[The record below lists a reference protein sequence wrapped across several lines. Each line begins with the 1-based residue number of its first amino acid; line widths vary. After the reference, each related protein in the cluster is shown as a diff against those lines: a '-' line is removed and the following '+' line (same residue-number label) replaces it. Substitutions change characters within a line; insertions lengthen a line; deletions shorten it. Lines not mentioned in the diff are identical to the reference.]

1 MSFKSNKVKL
11 MKIKENAIIPAQATK
26 GSAGL
31 DLYACI
37 EEPINLNAGESVLIP
52 TGIAVELPNN
62 EMAAFIFA
70 RSGLATKYGIS
81 LTNGVG
87 VVDSDYRGE
96 ICVGLRNFGKENYVI
111 EKNERIAQMVIMPVI
126 SAIFSECEALNKTD
140 RGNGGFGSTG
150 K

>member
-1 MSFKSNKVKL
+1 
-11 MKIKENAIIPAQATK
+11 
-26 GSAGL
+26 
-31 DLYACI
+31 
-37 EEPINLNAGESVLIP
+37 
-52 TGIAVELPNN
+52 
-62 EMAAFIFA
+62 MAAFIFA

>member
-81 LTNGVG
+81 LSNGVG

-96 ICVGLRNFGKENYVI
+96 ICVGLRNFGKENYAI

-140 RGNGGFGSTG
+140 RGSGGFGSTG